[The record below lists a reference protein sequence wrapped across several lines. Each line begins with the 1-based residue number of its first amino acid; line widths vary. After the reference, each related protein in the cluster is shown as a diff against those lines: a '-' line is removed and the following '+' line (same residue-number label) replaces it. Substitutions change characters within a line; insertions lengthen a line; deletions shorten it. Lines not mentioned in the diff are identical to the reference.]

1 MFRSI
6 SKLLLFLLSYKK
18 CEGSFSHVHC
28 EKLVGIQE
36 EKIIK
41 VIFIPQYLILGAL
54 ISSQLTLCLW
64 QFVNNCLN
72 ILIGPGS
79 SLEFGSWLWC

>member
-36 EKIIK
+36 EKNHK
-41 VIFIPQYLILGAL
+41 GHLHSSILD
-54 ISSQLTLCLW
+54 
-64 QFVNNCLN
+64 
-72 ILIGPGS
+72 P
-79 SLEFGSWLWC
+79 WCFDLKPVDIVPLAIC